1 MFTASRAMLGAG
13 SGGDLDDKKQR
24 RSRRSRALGAIDYA
38 SLARNIIADAA
49 VGMAG
54 HIDPLKNRG
63 RKRKGPQPTA

>member
-1 MFTASRAMLGAG
+1 
-13 SGGDLDDKKQR
+13 LDDKKQR